1 MEINIETL
9 NKYIEA
15 IRAVTD
21 KELFNLEDLSKLVE
35 SLLSNLP
42 KLSKHLEIN
51 HSYDI
56 DEDMLLEA
64 VRHIVGDIRELD
76 TINAFAKYT
85 NSLTIDYRVITWMT
99 NDINTILPLEE
110 IHKMIKDKNHPKFV
124 MDNSHDFY
132 LMYDTNI
139 ETNEYDFIE
148 FKDSNNKEVSL
159 DKMDLSHFSSKS
171 FGMFLELDNYALDL
185 NTGKKFKY
193 EEGILQVLTE
203 NKYIPVYE
211 VMGPKEISELFSH
224 RFEKVS
230 AYEDWPF

>member
-42 KLSKHLEIN
+42 KLSKHLELN

-64 VRHIVGDIRELD
+64 VRNIVGDIRELD

-110 IHKMIKDKNHPKFV
+110 IQKMIKDKNHPKFV

-148 FKDSNNKEVSL
+148 FKDSNSEDVNL
-159 DKMDLSHFSSKS
+159 DQIDLRDFSAKS
-171 FGMFLELDNYALDL
+171 FGMFLELDTHALDI
-185 NTGKKFKY
+185 NTGFKY
-193 EEGILQVLTE
+193 MFKEGLLQVLHNGE
-203 NKYIPVYE
+203 YVSVYE
-211 VMGPKEISELFSH
+211 VMSAKEISELFSH

-230 AYEDWPF
+230 AYED

>member
-1 MEINIETL
+1 MEINKETL

-35 SLLSNLP
+35 NLLSNLP

-110 IHKMIKDKNHPKFV
+110 INKMIKDKNHPKFV

-132 LMYDTNI
+132 LMYDTNT
-139 ETNEYDFIE
+139 ETDEYDFIE
-148 FKDSNNKEVSL
+148 FRDFNNKDISL
-159 DKMDLSHFSSKS
+159 DKIDLSHFSSKS
-171 FGMFLELDNYALDL
+171 FGMFLELDKYALDIE
-185 NTGKKFKY
+185 TGKKYKF
-193 EEGILQVLTE
+193 EEGLQVLV
-203 NKYIPVYE
+203 NGQYVPVYE
-211 VMGPKEISELFSH
+211 VMSAKEITELFTH
-224 RFEKVS
+224 KFEKGS
-230 AYEDWPF
+230 AYED

>member
-1 MEINIETL
+1 MEINKETL

-15 IRAVTD
+15 IKAVTD
-21 KELFNLEDLSKLVE
+21 KRLFNLEDLSKLVE
-35 SLLSNLP
+35 NLLSNLP
-42 KLSKHLEIN
+42 KLSKHLELS

-56 DEDMLLEA
+56 NEDMLLEA
-64 VRHIVGDIRELD
+64 VKHIVGDIRELD
-76 TINAFAKYT
+76 IINAFAKYT

-110 IHKMIKDKNHPKFV
+110 IQKMIKDKNHPKFV

-148 FKDSNNKEVSL
+148 FKNSNSEDVNL
-159 DKMDLSHFSSKS
+159 DQIDLRDFSAKS
-171 FGMFLELDNYALDL
+171 FGMFLELDTHALDI
-185 NTGKKFKY
+185 NTGYKYMFK
-193 EEGILQVLTE
+193 EGLLQVLSNGE
-203 NKYIPVYE
+203 YVPVYE
-211 VMGPKEISELFSH
+211 VMSAKEIAELFSH

-230 AYEDWPF
+230 AYED